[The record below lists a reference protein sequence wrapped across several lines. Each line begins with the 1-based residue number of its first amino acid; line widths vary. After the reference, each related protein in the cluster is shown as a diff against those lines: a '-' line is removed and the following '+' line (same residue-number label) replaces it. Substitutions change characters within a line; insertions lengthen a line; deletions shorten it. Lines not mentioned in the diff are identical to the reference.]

1 MTFNDFLQLLRGWSV
16 VLVGGVFVMM
26 AIVTFL
32 PSRRAR
38 FTRDAMIPLQDDHEG
53 AK

>member
-1 MTFNDFLQLLRGWSV
+1 MTLNDFLQLLRGWSV
-16 VLVGGVFVMM
+16 LLVGGVFVMM
-26 AIVTFL
+26 AVVTFL

-38 FTRDAMIPLQDDHEG
+38 FAADAMIPLHDDHEG